1 MGDGDPIIDLHMH
14 SVHSDGTCT
23 AQQLID
29 MLAAKGVGIISF
41 TDHDSVGCY
50 RDLRSGRATLE
61 PGMTLVPGVTISSG
75 YIVNPGVGA
84 ALMPGVGVGARASR
98 SPRRSPRTPPGRRR

>member
-29 MLAAKGVGIISF
+29 MLAAKGAGIISF
-41 TDHDSVGCY
+41 TDYDSVGCY

-61 PGMTLVPGVTISSG
+61 PGMTLVPGVTILTISSG

-84 ALMPGVGVGARASR
+84 APTRGA
-98 SPRRSPRTPPGRRR
+98 

>member
-29 MLAAKGVGIISF
+29 MLAAKGAGIISF

-50 RDLRSGRATLE
+50 RDLRSGRATL
-61 PGMTLVPGVTISSG
+61 VTISSG
-75 YIVNPGVGA
+75 YIVKPGVGA
-84 ALMPGVGVGARASR
+84 VPTRGA
-98 SPRRSPRTPPGRRR
+98 